1 MALQKQL
8 FNYFWLIALWMCVVS
23 VCPAPANDIVIIV
36 NKGVAVESME
46 KEALRDLFLGN
57 ISVWPD
63 DKKIN
68 FAILGSSET
77 HQSFVQTY
85 TRKTESQFQAWW
97 KRKLFT
103 GTGKFPPKFSTDQEM
118 IDYVAKTEG
127 GLGYVSSGA
136 AIGDGVKILTV
147 TEK

>member
-1 MALQKQL
+1 MALQKQ
-8 FNYFWLIALWMCVVS
+8 FFRYCGLIAVWMS
-23 VCPAPANDIVIIV
+23 ILSMGYATANDIVVIV
-36 NKGVAVESME
+36 NKGVSVESME